1 MEQQD
6 QRPSRHVCLTRRAPL
21 GISSDPELDM
31 LQALADPDVL
41 TMVRGLAREE
51 ARSPFP
57 DGLFGL
63 DSPRTNAA
71 IRRMRDAGLISSRRD
86 GNDHVYFLNAP
97 RFRDLE
103 HFISGLIA
111 KDRSRLEPAELEVLD
126 PVPPDHSPGTRF
138 LLQLPKSARQY
149 PISASALLLPLSE
162 SLPSG

>member
-6 QRPSRHVCLTRRAPL
+6 QRPSRHICLTRRAPL

-71 IRRMRDAGLISSRRD
+71 IRRMKEAGLISSRRD
-86 GNDHVYFLNAP
+86 GPDHVYFLNAG
-97 RFRDLE
+97 RFRDL
-103 HFISGLIA
+103 A
-111 KDRSRLEPAELEVLD
+111 
-126 PVPPDHSPGTRF
+126 RF
-138 LLQLPKSARQY
+138 LENLIKA
-149 PISASALLLPLSE
+149 
-162 SLPSG
+162 